1 MKNQDIKAKSS
12 LFTLNRHFT
21 LKNSVSL
28 IGGLSMLFAGN
39 LAIAQTDSPQN
50 SFIIP
55 ISPSAPPPAPVAAP
69 APAAAPAPVRVAPV
83 APAPVMSKPQKQV
96 QLSAPRVSV
105 PTPPR
110 STYRTPVT
118 THRPNRPAVTA
129 PVSQTPE
136 PAKNSY
142 LDPTI
147 YSKGAT
153 GLIQNETSVILTE
166 RSSGCRTTFNSGGA
180 NNSCAVTNNNPSP
193 GQTSR
198 TVASTPRTVTSSS
211 RNSSLRVVSS
221 NQAQINRRVSKSA
234 PATYY
239 VTQNNHY
246 YNPNRVVPEVPVYY
260 RAAQLQQGVNKGNTA
275 LLFPLSIPATI
286 TSAFGWRIHPITGQ
300 GRLHAGT
307 DIAAPTGTPVL
318 AAYPGQVSVASNL
331 QGYGLT
337 VMLRHL
343 DDTQESRYAHL
354 SEIFVEVGEWV
365 EQGRVI
371 GLVGSTGLSTG
382 PHLHFEW
389 RHLTAS
395 GWTAVD
401 AGLHLEM
408 AMENLI
414 EGMKVA
420 SAKTD
425 Q

>member
-1 MKNQDIKAKSS
+1 MKNQDLSS
-12 LFTLNRHFT
+12 KLPLNFRNRYFS
-21 LKNSVSL
+21 LKTGISL
-28 IGGLSMLFAGN
+28 IGGLTMLFGGS
-39 LAIAQTDSPQN
+39 LAIAQTDSPQH

-55 ISPSAPPPAPVAAP
+55 ISPSAPPP

-83 APAPVMSKPQKQV
+83 APAPVINKPQKQV

-105 PTPPR
+105 PTAPR
-110 STYRTPVT
+110 ATYKAPVT
-118 THRPNRPAVTA
+118 THRPRVTA
-129 PVSQTPE
+129 PVSQTPP
-136 PAKNSY
+136 PAKNTY
-142 LDPTI
+142 LDPTT

-166 RSSGCRTTFNSGGA
+166 RVSGCRTTFSNGNA
-180 NNSCAVTNNNPSP
+180 TNSCAVTNHNQNPRS
-193 GQTSR
+193 
-198 TVASTPRTVTSSS
+198 TVASTHQNRAYTSTRIASS
-211 RNSSLRVVSS
+211 PQPTR
-221 NQAQINRRVSKSA
+221 NRRLTKAA

-246 YNPNRVVPEVPVYY
+246 YNPSDRVVPEVPVYY
-260 RAAQLQQGVNKGNTA
+260 RATQIQQGINKGNTA
-275 LLFPLSIPATI
+275 LLFPISIPATI

-343 DDTQESRYAHL
+343 DNTQESRYAHL

-408 AMENLI
+408 AMDNLI
-414 EGMKVA
+414 EAMKVA

-425 Q
+425 